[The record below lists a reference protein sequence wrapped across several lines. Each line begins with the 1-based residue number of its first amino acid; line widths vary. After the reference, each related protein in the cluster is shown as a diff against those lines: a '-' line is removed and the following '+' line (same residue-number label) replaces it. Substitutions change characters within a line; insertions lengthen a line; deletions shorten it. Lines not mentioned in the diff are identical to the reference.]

1 MVMPQKV
8 LALQRKD
15 DIKGDG
21 KMVRKEILCMKDHFH
36 KAIVQIK
43 PDTLYFQCQPQ
54 LWIETS
60 LSGIVAISTNGYY
73 PYLSLMQKFL
83 FDRHRNI
90 YYNIHRRVKYKTKYY
105 L

>member
-1 MVMPQKV
+1 
-8 LALQRKD
+8 
-15 DIKGDG
+15 
-21 KMVRKEILCMKDHFH
+21 MKDHFH

-54 LWIETS
+54 LWIETL

-73 PYLSLMQKFL
+73 PYLSLMQKL
-83 FDRHRNI
+83 LLYRHRNI
-90 YYNIHRRVKYKTKYY
+90 YYNIHCRLKYKNENY